1 MSEKNAPTVDGNTKK
16 GCLALIVIA
25 VILVGIIGSCGGHDD
40 KAIKADSTTSQTTQA
55 TTPKPSPTTPTAS
68 PSQSAAQIAP
78 KVKASVLENLMVK
91 SFQDTC
97 GTEIAWACAIA
108 DMTDGSKG
116 VVEVHVQEKLSRDEA
131 KTIAHHVMLMSCA
144 TVPDVE
150 WVAVLDTSGGTRA
163 QIQRSALKPT
173 CTA

>member
-1 MSEKNAPTVDGNTKK
+1 MSEKKTVDGNTKK

-25 VILVGIIGSCGGHDD
+25 VILAGIIGSCGGHDD
-40 KAIKADSTTSQTTQA
+40 KATKAGSTASQTTQA
-55 TTPKPSPTTPTAS
+55 ATSKPSPTTSKAS

-97 GTEIAWACAIA
+97 GTQAGWACAIA
-108 DMTDGSKG
+108 DMTDGSRG
-116 VVEVHVQEKLSRDEA
+116 VVEVHVQEKLSRDDA
-131 KTIAHHVMLMSCA
+131 KTIARHVMSLSCT

-163 QIQRSALKPT
+163 QIQRSALKPM